1 MILTKMKTESNYRY
15 LQNNMYAFV
24 FVGQCKKKKRK
35 NKIRKLGLEIELS
48 KVENY

>member
-15 LQNNMYAFV
+15 LQNNMYALV
-24 FVGQCKKKKRK
+24 FVGQCKKN